1 MSFKK
6 HFKNFKSP
14 LLQGPIILSPISLNK
29 PSSASYN
36 FPTLNLQILKILG
49 GIAQGTCYF

>member
-6 HFKNFKSP
+6 TPQILEFP
-14 LLQGPIILSPISLNK
+14 LLQGSIILSPISLNK

-36 FPTLNLQILKILG
+36 FPILNLQILKILG
-49 GIAQGTCYF
+49 GIAQGICYF